1 MALSFQT
8 CTLCPRR
15 CGVDRTAGELGFC
28 AMGAELKAARAA
40 LHPWE
45 EPVLAQ
51 SGGSGTVF
59 FSGCTLRCRFCQNA
73 EISTGGYGAEIPSE
87 RLREIFLELIEQGA
101 QNINLVTPTHFLPA
115 ILPAL
120 TPKLPVPVVYNCG
133 GYERVETLRELEGLI
148 DIYLP
153 DFKYADAALA
163 ARLSAAPDYPEV
175 AEAAIA
181 EMLRQTGAPVFE
193 GERLVRGTI
202 IRHLILPGQVENSL
216 AVLDRLEQWRS
227 TAILSLMRQYTP
239 MPPACETPPFD
250 RTVTDDEAAAVLSW
264 AQLCGFTRGFFQDAG
279 SIGENFIPPF
289 DLTGVDKP
297 ASGVI

>member
-1 MALSFQT
+1 MALTFQN
-8 CTLCPRR
+8 CTLCPRA
-15 CGVDRTAGELGFC
+15 CGADRTAGQRGFC
-28 AMGAELKAARAA
+28 GMGATLRVARAA

-45 EPVLAQ
+45 EPVLAA

-59 FSGCTLRCRFCQNA
+59 FSGCTLRCSFCQNH
-73 EISTGGYGAEIPSE
+73 EISTGGFGREITTE

-133 GYERVETLRELEGLI
+133 GYESVATLKALEGLV

-153 DFKYADAALA
+153 DFKYADPGLA
-163 ARLSAAPDYPEV
+163 ASLSAAADYPEV

-202 IRHLILPGQVENSL
+202 VRHLILPGQVDNSL
-216 AVLDRLEQWRS
+216 AVMDTLEKWRREI
-227 TAILSLMRQYTP
+227 ILSIMRQYTP
-239 MPPACETPPFD
+239 MPPASLTPPFD
-250 RTVTDDEAAAVLSW
+250 RAVTDDEAAAVLSW
-264 AQLCGFTRGFFQDAG
+264 AQLCGFRHGFFQGAE
-279 SIGENFIPPF
+279 SMGENFIPKF
-289 DLTGVDKP
+289 DGLGVDKP
-297 ASGVI
+297 GERVV

>member
-1 MALSFQT
+1 MALTFQN
-8 CTLCPRR
+8 CTLCPRA
-15 CGVDRTAGELGFC
+15 CGVDRSAGQRGFC
-28 AMGAELKAARAA
+28 GQGATLRVARAA

-59 FSGCTLRCRFCQNA
+59 FSGCTLRCSFCQNH
-73 EISTGGYGAEIPSE
+73 EISAGGFGREITPE
-87 RLREIFLELIEQGA
+87 RLREIFLELIDQGA

-133 GYERVETLRELEGLI
+133 GYERVETLRELDGLV

-153 DFKYADAALA
+153 DFKYADSRLA
-163 ARLSAAPDYPEV
+163 FQLSAAADYPEV
-175 AEAAIA
+175 ARAAIE

-202 IRHLILPGQVENSL
+202 VRHLILPGQVDNSL
-216 AVLDRLEQWRS
+216 QVLDALEPWRDEI
-227 TAILSLMRQYTP
+227 ILSIMRQYTP
-239 MPPACETPPFD
+239 MPPASLTPPFD
-250 RTVTDDEAAAVLSW
+250 RAVTDDEAAAVLSW
-264 AQLCGFTRGFFQDAG
+264 AQLCGFSMGFFQDAE
-279 SIGENFIPPF
+279 SMGENFIPKF
-289 DLTGVDKP
+289 DGSGVDKP
-297 ASGVI
+297 GEPVV